1 MAAKDPSIFEIFTIK
16 STDGQRSVDVSGGV
30 INFSY
35 FEDVYSPMVTA
46 TVLISSTGN
55 VMTDEDGDRVS
66 MYNGLPLRGGER
78 VSIKIPANSSTN
90 RALEFS
96 EEKENELFVS
106 AIGNVIID
114 AESESFTLNLVS
126 REAIT
131 NETSRVG
138 KKFPSTEP
146 ISDSVKEIIEKY
158 LLSKK
163 PLNIDETM
171 NLYGFLGNMKKPF
184 TILTWLATKSVPGNS
199 SGSSASA
206 GYFFYETQDG
216 YNFKSVDTLVTQEPF
231 PEKYTYSPGIVDSQ
245 NPNADFQILQYSVTR
260 NQNLISNLE
269 RGAYCT
275 YRMYFNP
282 LTFRFTNTE
291 QGMFRVSDYAEK
303 MENLGEDFK
312 IDLPPVDKKGKT
324 IGDIPSRFMTGTIDI
339 GVTEKAGKNSR
350 KKNAEPMEYK
360 SQAMMRYNTIFTNNC
375 TMTIPLNT
383 NLVAGGLIE
392 CQFAKITTDQDK
404 VIDTKQ
410 SGLYMIK
417 EIVHF
422 YEDLGSYT
430 KLKLIKD
437 TFGQRVK

>member
-16 STDGQRSVDVSGGV
+16 SADGERTVDVSGGV

-46 TVLISSTGN
+46 TVLIASTGN

-78 VSIKIPANSSTN
+78 VSIKIPANSSIN
-90 RALEFS
+90 RALEFT

-106 AIGNVIID
+106 AIGDVLID

-126 REAIT
+126 RESIT

-163 PLNIDETM
+163 QLNIDETM

-199 SGSSASA
+199 SGKSASA

-216 YNFKSVDTLVTQEPF
+216 YNFKSVDTLVTQDPF
-231 PEKYTYSPGIVDSQ
+231 PEKYTYSPGIVDTQ
-245 NPNADFQILQYSVTR
+245 DPNADFKILQYNVTR

-282 LTFRFTNTE
+282 LTFQFTTTE
-291 QGMFRVSDYAEK
+291 QGMFKVSDYAEK

-312 IDLPPVDKKGKT
+312 IDLPPVDDTGKT
-324 IGDIPSRFMTGTIDI
+324 LAMIPSRYMTGTIDI

-350 KKNAEPMEYK
+350 KKNADPMEFK

-383 NLVAGGLIE
+383 NLVAGALIE

-417 EIVHF
+417 ELVHF
-422 YEDLGSYT
+422 YQSDGSYT

-437 TFGQRVK
+437 TFGKRVK